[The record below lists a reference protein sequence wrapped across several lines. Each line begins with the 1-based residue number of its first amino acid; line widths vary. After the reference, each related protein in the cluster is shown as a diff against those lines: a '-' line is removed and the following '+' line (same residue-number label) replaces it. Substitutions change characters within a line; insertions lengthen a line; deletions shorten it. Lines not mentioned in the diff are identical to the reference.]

1 VFTNRCDVII
11 DPFLQFTDFLSTQT
25 SATSASPRPS
35 LTSLFLRLM
44 AITPLWIILA
54 LPPIGIITTTRIT
67 LVIGTVGLT
76 WHSVPARVSRTILW
90 RSHSVRYLASLVTGL
105 QLTNHTGLTIPP
117 GSAYHPNSAVARAL
131 QSETSDNTKDSKAA
145 GVSFTFAI
153 YENQRR
159 WVGLG
164 FTSNLLPA
172 ERQAW
177 TEEHGNACADLQH
190 FTLPSTGSDTIQWRW
205 VPGSEWR
212 VDPSWTDDA
221 LGPAS
226 SVSPS
231 GDGKTAA
238 TSTIAG
244 SAGSSEGWIYYDNKW
259 RGGSKTD
266 DSWTKWTRRRR
277 WIRDAALVEVV
288 PTLDPAN
295 PDQSPSTTNLPTA
308 SPTTPTATGRELR
321 SNSSTST
328 RARASSSATA
338 KKGWFG
344 GSRNAASNNNSAKA
358 RSFVDGNSTDDAAS
372 VVANS
377 SDVEKAKR
385 ARLEEDVH
393 TPLRYREEGIDRSI
407 GDGLA
412 EGLS

>member
-1 VFTNRCDVII
+1 
-11 DPFLQFTDFLSTQT
+11 
-25 SATSASPRPS
+25 
-35 LTSLFLRLM
+35 
-44 AITPLWIILA
+44 
-54 LPPIGIITTTRIT
+54 LP
-67 LVIGTVGLT
+67 
-76 WHSVPARVSRTILW
+76 
-90 RSHSVRYLASLVTGL
+90 
-105 QLTNHTGLTIPP
+105 N
-117 GSAYHPNSAVARAL
+117 
-131 QSETSDNTKDSKAA
+131 
-145 GVSFTFAI
+145 
-153 YENQRR
+153 
-159 WVGLG
+159 
-164 FTSNLLPA
+164 
-172 ERQAW
+172 
-177 TEEHGNACADLQH
+177 
-190 FTLPSTGSDTIQWRW
+190 TGSDTIQWRW

-226 SVSPS
+226 SASPA
-231 GDGKTAA
+231 GDGKIAA
-238 TSTIAG
+238 TSTTAG
-244 SAGSSEGWIYYDNKW
+244 STGSSEGWIYYDNKW

-295 PDQSPSTTNLPTA
+295 PDQSPSTTTTLPSA

-321 SNSSTST
+321 SNSNAST
-328 RARASSSATA
+328 RGRASSTATA

-344 GSRNAASNNNSAKA
+344 GARNANSNSNSSAKA
-358 RSFVDGNSTDDAAS
+358 RSFVDGNSTDE
-372 VVANS
+372 
-377 SDVEKAKR
+377 EKAKR